1 MQHALMQTRTE
12 VSGLEGDL
20 SVVQAENRL
29 QSTRLP
35 QLRSQVDEARAK
47 RATAEAE
54 AAELAA
60 ELALYRQDAAEQEA
74 AQPMSFAQRNAVVQV
89 PNPNPNPNITSA
101 STGKHRFLLL
111 LLPFLLFTDMMP
123 SNHHITVLSSS

>member
-29 QSTRLP
+29 QNSRLP
-35 QLRSQVDEARAK
+35 QLRSQVEEAREK
-47 RATAEAE
+47 RAAAEAE

-60 ELALYRQDAAEQEA
+60 ELALYRQDAIDQEA
-74 AQPMSFAQRNAVVQV
+74 E
-89 PNPNPNPNITSA
+89 
-101 STGKHRFLLL
+101 
-111 LLPFLLFTDMMP
+111 PF
-123 SNHHITVLSSS
+123 